1 VVVALTACGG
11 GGGGAGATPNA
22 GLVVNWASLSGAP
35 AAAGTQADPIHLA
48 YPPLGVSVS
57 ASRGGVAQQ
66 FNLAADSSCTAVYVA
81 TNSQTTSV
89 ISTAPPDPSSPAAV
103 GVGAGSPGLYDVS
116 WVIVSSSKGACTIT
130 LTTANGV
137 TAKLQVYSEM

>member
-1 VVVALTACGG
+1 
-11 GGGGAGATPNA
+11 
-22 GLVVNWASLSGAP
+22 VNWASLSGAP

-48 YPPLGVSVS
+48 YPPLGVSVT

-66 FNLAADSSCTAVYVA
+66 FNLAADSSCTAVYVG
-81 TNSQTTSV
+81 TNSQTTVFATGPS
-89 ISTAPPDPSSPAAV
+89 DPSSAVAV
-103 GVGAGSPGLYDVS
+103 GVGPGSPGLYDVS